1 MKTVLITTLIVAI
14 VGVAGLSATADL
26 QYVNSILD
34 LTPLFM
40 PQAIQLVSPPA
51 NVTLPTGASG
61 TPGYGVIPLNG
72 QGFPVLLMQ
81 SKDAVTLYVRHD
93 SNAPFTLIPWT
104 STFPSGQR
112 VAEFSVEVSYT
123 SGREPYKLLAIW
135 DPGYPSVLVYAR
147 DCYRAGEITLN
158 GKKYK
163 IAVVDENTNG
173 RYDDLANGALFIDI
187 NQDGK
192 LLTTRDSNE
201 RFTLASPFNLGGKA
215 VYAVKSVSAD
225 GAHIVIEK
233 SAKWVP
239 FKPSL
244 AVGAMAPDFTG
255 TTTTGAEISLSKLRG
270 KIVVLDFWASWC
282 APCVAELPHVKA
294 LADQNRSNGLVVLGI
309 NLDRTRDAF
318 ITAVNQHKLD
328 YPQIYDGASGHIAE
342 LYRITAIPMTYIIDR
357 DGKIIAKG
365 IRGDALYSA
374 VKKALA
380 ATSS

>member
-1 MKTVLITTLIVAI
+1 MKTVLITVVIVAVI
-14 VGVAGLSATADL
+14 GAVGLAATADL

-51 NVTLPTGASG
+51 NVTLPAGASG
-61 TPGYGVIPLNG
+61 NPGYGVIPLNG
-72 QGFPVLLMQ
+72 QGFPVFLVQ
-81 SKDAVTLYVRHD
+81 SKDAVALYVQHD

-112 VAEFSVEVSYT
+112 VAEFSVDVSYT
-123 SGREPYKLLAIW
+123 SGREPYNLFAIW

-147 DCYRAGEITLN
+147 DCYRTGTITLN
-158 GKKYK
+158 GKTYK
-163 IAVVDENTNG
+163 IAVIDENTNG
-173 RYDDLANGALFIDI
+173 RYDDLNHGTLFIDI

-201 RFTLASPFNLGGKA
+201 RFTLASPFNLGNKA

-225 GAHIVIEK
+225 GAHIVVEK

-244 AVGAMAPDFTG
+244 AVGAVAPDFSG
-255 TTTTGAEISLSKLRG
+255 TTTTGTEISLSALKG

-282 APCVAELPHVKA
+282 APCVAELPHVKT
-294 LADQNRSNGLVVLGI
+294 LADQNRDNGLVVLGI
-309 NLDRTRDAF
+309 NLDRTHDAF
-318 ITAVNQHKLD
+318 TAAVSQYKLD

-342 LYRITAIPMTYIIDR
+342 LYRITAIPMTYLIGR

-365 IRGDALYSA
+365 LRGDALYSA
-374 VKKALA
+374 VKEAVA
-380 ATSS
+380 ATN

>member
-1 MKTVLITTLIVAI
+1 MRTVLITTLIVAVI
-14 VGVAGLSATADL
+14 GVVGLSATADL

-34 LTPLFM
+34 LTSLFM
-40 PQAIQLVSPPA
+40 PQAIQLASPPA
-51 NVTLPTGASG
+51 NVTLPADASG
-61 TPGYGVIPLNG
+61 TPSYGVIPLNK
-72 QGFPVLLMQ
+72 QEFPALIVRG
-81 SKDAVTLYVRHD
+81 KNTVTLYVRREAD
-93 SNAPFTLIPWT
+93 AAFTLIPWT
-104 STFPSGQR
+104 NTFPSGQR
-112 VAEFSVEVSYT
+112 VAEFSVDVSYT
-123 SGREPYKLLAIW
+123 SGREPYNLFAIW

-158 GKKYK
+158 GKTYK

-173 RYDDLANGALFIDI
+173 RYDDLANGTLFIDI

-201 RFTLASPFNLGGKA
+201 RFTLSSPFNLGDKA

-244 AVGAMAPDFTG
+244 AVGAVAPDFSG
-255 TTTTGAEISLSKLRG
+255 TTNTGAKVSLSKLKG

-282 APCVAELPHVKA
+282 APCVAELPNVKA
-294 LADQNRSNGLVVLGI
+294 LADQHRGDGLVVLGI
-309 NLDRTRDAF
+309 NLDHSHDAF
-318 ITAVNQHKLD
+318 TTAVTQYKLD
-328 YPQIYDGASGHIAE
+328 YPQIYDGAEGQIAD
-342 LYRITAIPMTYIIDR
+342 LYRITAIPMTYLIGR

-365 IRGDALYSA
+365 LRGDALRQA
-374 VKKALA
+374 VEKALA
-380 ATSS
+380 ATSG